1 MTNDELYE
9 QWLRRFAERT
19 KKEALEKAEAEK
31 KAREDE
37 ERRKSGKGA
46 ESQEGEESPSPIP
59 ASSFKDAFFLRRAL
73 GEEINKKIQNKY
85 GKFEPI
91 NKIIYNPKT
100 RLIEGSNPF
109 YVVAVQEFLPEGI
122 RVATQA
128 DLEKILKNNLLPLK
142 NHYEDSG
149 LVWRSNQ
156 EPNEYLA
163 KDIKKQFKAKG
174 IALKENSAYVFPLFS
189 LRLRADEYSP
199 YKLSFNITDETLK
212 AYFEAPILNE
222 ATQQKFNNK
231 DIDKSIGLPKKVG
244 AEGNRVLY
252 TRNLRQYP
260 IKSSG
265 LAWLCLGNALNL
277 CSGSGDLADSSGS
290 GRVVCVRAEGTNT
303 RNFSSTGNRGL

>member
-122 RVATQA
+122 RVVTQA

-189 LRLRADEYSP
+189 LRLRADEHSP
-199 YKLSFNITDETLK
+199 CKLSFNLTDETLK
-212 AYFEAPILNE
+212 AYFEAPILMS
-222 ATQQKFNNK
+222 K
-231 DIDKSIGLPKKVG
+231 DINFINLNDMNEKTGLLNKISDQSFP
-244 AEGNRVLY
+244 GNRRLW
-252 TRNLRQYP
+252 T
-260 IKSSG
+260 IHSG
-265 LAWLCLGNALNL
+265 LARLYLDGVLYL
-277 CSGSGDLADSSGS
+277 GSGYEDLAYSLGA
-290 GRVVCVRAEGTNT
+290 GQVVCVRAEGTNT

>member
-19 KKEALEKAEAEK
+19 KKEALEKAEAEE

-37 ERRKSGKGA
+37 ERR
-46 ESQEGEESPSPIP
+46 
-59 ASSFKDAFFLRRAL
+59 SSFKDAFFLGDAL
-73 GEEINKKIQNKY
+73 GEEINKKIQEKY
-85 GKFEPI
+85 RTFEPI

-100 RLIEGSNPF
+100 KLIEGSNSF

-122 RVATQA
+122 RVVTQA

-142 NHYEDSG
+142 GNYEDSG
-149 LVWRSNQ
+149 LVWRSSQ

-163 KDIKKQFKAKG
+163 KDIKEQFKAKG
-174 IALKENSAYVFPLFS
+174 IALKENSAYVSPLFS

-252 TRNLRQYP
+252 TRNWGQYS

-265 LAWLCLGNALNL
+265 LARLYLDGVLYL
-277 CSGSGDLADSSGS
+277 GSGYEDLAYSLGA
-290 GRVVCVRAEGTNT
+290 GQVVCVRAEGTNT